1 VSFDVMDDKVIA
13 SIRWNEEKTA
23 SISSKIKMERGMLI
37 LTFYSVSL
45 PETSATAIKQEK
57 KKIKAIQI
65 GKEVKLS

>member
-1 VSFDVMDDKVIA
+1 
-13 SIRWNEEKTA
+13 
-23 SISSKIKMERGMLI
+23 MERGMLI